1 MATETK
7 TKNENKNILQNFR
20 SYLSDV
26 RSELNKV
33 SWPDRDDVIR
43 LLRIVLLVT
52 VITSLGLG
60 ALSIG
65 LTLFLDQFGFDNPLI
80 LVIIFIAM
88 AVGTWWSFRQEDS
101 KSY

>member
-33 SWPDRDDVIR
+33 SWPDRDDVVR

-52 VITSLGLG
+52 IVTSLGLG